1 MLVAERAVEHYH
13 PPAPGA
19 EERGMNRGRTAGN
32 QPEGT
37 PTHPRGRRE
46 K

>member
-1 MLVAERAVEHYH
+1 MLVAERVVEHCH
-13 PPAPGA
+13 PPSPSA
-19 EERGMNRGRTAGN
+19 EERGMNWGRTAGN

-37 PTHPRGRRE
+37 PTHPQDRRE